1 MTEERFFQIIETY
14 GSDPARWP
22 AAERDA
28 ARAFAAA
35 YPDKAAPAL
44 RMEARLDALLGLAK
58 TGTDVPELLERR
70 ILRSLP
76 APAVAQPRW
85 QVPAA
90 VAAMLLAG
98 VFLGFASGA
107 MTVTDTVS
115 DTVYADAFNGLD
127 EDWVDWLGEDA

>member
-35 YPDKAAPAL
+35 HPDKAVPAL
-44 RMEARLDALLGLAK
+44 RMEARLDALLGLAE

-76 APAVAQPRW
+76 GPVVAQPRW

-90 VAAMLLAG
+90 VAAMLLVG
-98 VFLGFASGA
+98 VCLGFASGA

>member
-1 MTEERFFQIIETY
+1 MTEERFFQILEAY

-28 ARAFAAA
+28 AQAFTAAH
-35 YPDKAAPAL
+35 PDAAGMAL
-44 RMEARLDALLGLAK
+44 QAEARLDALLGLADA
-58 TGTDVPELLERR
+58 GSDVPELLEHR
-70 ILRSLP
+70 ILRSFP
-76 APAVAQPRW
+76 APAMAQPRW

-90 VAAMLLAG
+90 VAAMLMVG

-115 DTVYADAFNGLD
+115 ETVYADAFNGLD
-127 EDWVDWLGEDA
+127 EDWVDWLGEDV